1 MNHTLRMNI
10 TKVEGALIRLLGL
23 IERRGFA
30 VTSMNA
36 HTDDGAQQ
44 VEVTVHL
51 HSAGRSVDTLA
62 RQIQKLYEVR
72 SVSCLSGAESPAMMG
87 GSVAC

>member
-10 TKVEGALIRLLGL
+10 HKVEGALIRLLGL

-36 HTDDGAQQ
+36 HPDESAQH
-44 VEVTVHL
+44 VEVTVHV
-51 HSAGRSVDTLA
+51 HSAGRSVETLT
-62 RQIQKLYEVR
+62 RQIQKLYDVR
-72 SVSCLSGAESPAMMG
+72 TVACLTAGETPAVVG
-87 GSVAC
+87 ESVAC

>member
-1 MNHTLRMNI
+1 MNHTLQMNVH
-10 TKVEGALIRLLGL
+10 KVEGALVRLLGL

-36 HTDDGAQQ
+36 MTEEHH
-44 VEVTVHL
+44 VEVTVSV
-51 HSAGRSVDTLA
+51 HSAGRSVETLT
-62 RQIQKLYEVR
+62 RQIQKLYDVR
-72 SVSCLSGAESPAMMG
+72 SVACMAGAEAPAAMG

>member
-10 TKVEGALIRLLGL
+10 YKVEGAIIRLLGL

-30 VTSMNA
+30 VTAMNA
-36 HTDDGAQQ
+36 HTDEASQQ
-44 VEVTVHL
+44 VEITVHL
-51 HSAGRSVDTLA
+51 HSTGRSVDTLA
-62 RQIQKLYEVR
+62 RQIGKLYDVR
-72 SVSCLSGAESPAMMG
+72 SVACVASAEQAVVMR

>member
-10 TKVEGALIRLLGL
+10 FKVEGALVRLLGL

-36 HTDDGAQQ
+36 HADDSAQH
-44 VEVTVHL
+44 VEVTVHV
-51 HSAGRSVDTLA
+51 HSAGRSVETLA
-62 RQIQKLYEVR
+62 RQIQKLYDVR
-72 SVSCLSGAESPAMMG
+72 SVSCLSVAEAPSMMG
-87 GSVAC
+87 ESMAC

>member
-10 TKVEGALIRLLGL
+10 YKVEGALIRLLGL
-23 IERRGFA
+23 IERRGFS

-51 HSAGRSVDTLA
+51 HSAGRSVETLT
-62 RQIQKLYEVR
+62 RQIQKLYDVR
-72 SVSCLSGAESPAMMG
+72 SVSCLTAVDAPAMMG